1 MEKAVQF
8 NNKTTMLIALNQAT
22 FSIIQLK
29 INNYNKNFM
38 LHRLQLPF
46 FKNLIYDWK
55 NLRDY
60 FLKKYYNICR
70 RFDLG
75 KAFKSILLADIV
87 EYLPHENAGN
97 V

>member
-46 FKNLIYDWK
+46 FKNLIYD
-55 NLRDY
+55 
-60 FLKKYYNICR
+60 
-70 RFDLG
+70 
-75 KAFKSILLADIV
+75 
-87 EYLPHENAGN
+87 
-97 V
+97 